1 VAFKANSFYYEYG
14 FGYDHYGIW
23 SMISTEFKMSNSITN
38 MLSSDPYIFSSSFER
53 IQSRLFQISFLFH
66 N

>member
-1 VAFKANSFYYEYG
+1 
-14 FGYDHYGIW
+14 
-23 SMISTEFKMSNSITN
+23 

-66 N
+66 NWSFIYNIPIHIARLGQAPFRPIMV